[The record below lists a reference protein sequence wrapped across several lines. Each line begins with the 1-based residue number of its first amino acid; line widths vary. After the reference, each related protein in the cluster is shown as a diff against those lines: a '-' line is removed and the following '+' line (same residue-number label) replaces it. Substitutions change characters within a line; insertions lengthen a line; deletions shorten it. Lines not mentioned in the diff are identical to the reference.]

1 MYGFWRVL
9 TMSDKVYVIA
19 EIGIN
24 HEGSVEQCVR
34 MIKAVAEIGVDAVK
48 LQTIDADSNYVFGSE
63 SYRIFKDSELTREET
78 ANMFSLAR
86 DNGLDIFTTAG
97 DIDTV
102 EWVEKL
108 KPSCWKI
115 SSGLLTHIPMVHHL
129 ASLGRP
135 LLISTGMANVDDIDL
150 AIETSQSAGNNDISL
165 FQCTSLYPA
174 PLDSLN
180 LSTIGWLKERY
191 GYDVGFS
198 DHSLGSDAAF
208 LSVGAGATLIEKH
221 FSLDPSQPGFDH
233 KISLNIAGFKEMVER
248 VRVAE
253 KMMGTMQKEVSEAVN
268 NTRMK
273 YLRSVVATRSIMAGQ
288 KLSGENIGIKR
299 TLPGNLGLAPK
310 YFESIIGSIAKI
322 DIEVDQS
329 IRQTDFKSN
338 QDQTTQV

>member
-1 MYGFWRVL
+1 
-9 TMSDKVYVIA
+9 
-19 EIGIN
+19 
-24 HEGSVEQCVR
+24 
-34 MIKAVAEIGVDAVK
+34 
-48 LQTIDADSNYVFGSE
+48 
-63 SYRIFKDSELTREET
+63 
-78 ANMFSLAR
+78 
-86 DNGLDIFTTAG
+86 
-97 DIDTV
+97 
-102 EWVEKL
+102 
-108 KPSCWKI
+108 
-115 SSGLLTHIPMVHHL
+115 
-129 ASLGRP
+129 
-135 LLISTGMANVDDIDL
+135 
-150 AIETSQSAGNNDISL
+150 L

-221 FSLDPSQPGFDH
+221 FSLDHSQPGFDH
-233 KISLNIAGFKEMVER
+233 KISLNIMGFKEMVER

-253 KMMGTMQKEVSEAVN
+253 KMMGMMQKEVSEAVN

-288 KLSGENIGIKR
+288 RLSGENIGIKR

-310 YFESIIGSIAKI
+310 YFESIIGSIATI

>member
-1 MYGFWRVL
+1 MENSIYI
-9 TMSDKVYVIA
+9 IA

-24 HEGSVEQCVR
+24 HEGDVEQCAK
-34 MIKAVAEIGVDAVK
+34 MIEAAAEIGADAVK
-48 LQTIDADSNYVFGSE
+48 LQTIDADSNYVVGSE
-63 SYRIFKDSELTREET
+63 SYKVFKGSELTREET
-78 ANMFSLAR
+78 ANMFNLAR
-86 DNGLDIFTTAG
+86 ENGLDVFTTVG
-97 DIDTV
+97 DIGTA

-108 KPSCWKI
+108 EPSCWKI
-115 SSGLLTHIPMVHHL
+115 SSGLLTHIPMVRHL

-135 LLISTGMANVDDIDL
+135 LLISTGMANVDDINL
-150 AIETSQSAGNNDISL
+150 AIETSKSAGNNDISL

-180 LSTIGWLKERY
+180 LSTIGWLKEKY

-208 LSVGAGATLIEKH
+208 LSVGAGATLLEKH

-248 VRVAE
+248 VRAAE
-253 KMMGTMQKEVSEAVN
+253 KMMGTKQKEVSEAIN

-273 YLRSVVATRSIMAGQ
+273 YLRSIVATKSILAGERF
-288 KLSGENIGIKR
+288 SCENIGIKR

-310 YFESIIGSIAKI
+310 YFESIIGSIATI
-322 DIEVDQS
+322 DIRANQS
-329 IRQTDFKSN
+329 IRKTDFKGG
-338 QDQTTQV
+338 QDLIKEVL

>member
-1 MYGFWRVL
+1 MENSIYI
-9 TMSDKVYVIA
+9 IA

-24 HEGSVEQCVR
+24 HEGSVENCAS
-34 MIKAVAEIGVDAVK
+34 MIQAAADAGADAVK
-48 LQTIDADSNYVFGSE
+48 LQTIDADLNYVVGSE
-63 SYRIFKDSELTREET
+63 SYKVFKGSELTREET
-78 ANMFSLAR
+78 ANMFNLAR
-86 DNGLDIFTTAG
+86 ENGLDVFTTVG
-97 DIDTV
+97 DIGTA

-108 KPSCWKI
+108 EPSCWKI
-115 SSGLLTHIPMVHHL
+115 SSGLLTHIPMVRHL

-135 LLISTGMANVDDIDL
+135 LLISTGMANVDDINL
-150 AIETSQSAGNNDISL
+150 AIETSKSAGNNDISL

-180 LSTIGWLKERY
+180 LSTIGWLKEKY

-208 LSVGAGATLIEKH
+208 LSVGAGATLLEKH

-248 VRVAE
+248 VRAAE

-273 YLRSVVATRSIMAGQ
+273 YLRSIVSTRLILAGQ
-288 KLSGENIGIKR
+288 RFSCENIGIKR

-310 YFESIIGSIAKI
+310 YFESIIGSIATI
-322 DIEVDQS
+322 DIKVNQS
-329 IRQTDFKSN
+329 IRKTDFKN
-338 QDQTTQV
+338 GQDLIMEVL

>member
-1 MYGFWRVL
+1 ML
-9 TMSDKVYVIA
+9 IMSDNVYIIA

-24 HEGSVEQCVR
+24 HEGDVEKCR
-34 MIKAVAEIGVDAVK
+34 EMIYSAAESGANAVK
-48 LQTIDADSNYVFGSE
+48 LQTIDANANYVVGSE
-63 SYRIFKDSELTREET
+63 SYKVFKGSELTREET
-78 ANMFSLAR
+78 ANMFNLAR
-86 DNGLDIFTTAG
+86 ENGLDVFTTVG
-97 DIDTV
+97 DIGTA

-108 KPSCWKI
+108 EPSCWKI
-115 SSGLLTHIPMVHHL
+115 SSGLLTHIPMVRHL
-129 ASLGRP
+129 ASLRRP
-135 LLISTGMANVDDIDL
+135 LLISTGMANVDDINL

-253 KMMGTMQKEVSEAVN
+253 KMMGMMQKKVSEAVN

>member
-1 MYGFWRVL
+1 MENSIYI
-9 TMSDKVYVIA
+9 IA

-24 HEGSVEQCVR
+24 HEGSVENCAS
-34 MIKAVAEIGVDAVK
+34 MIQAAADAGADAVK
-48 LQTIDADSNYVFGSE
+48 LQTIDADSNYVIGSE
-63 SYRIFKDSELTREET
+63 SYKVFKGSELTREET
-78 ANMFSLAR
+78 ANMFNLAR
-86 DNGLDIFTTAG
+86 ENGLDVFTTVG
-97 DIDTV
+97 DIGTA

-108 KPSCWKI
+108 EPSCWKI
-115 SSGLLTHIPMVHHL
+115 SSGLLTHIPMVRHL

-135 LLISTGMANVDDIDL
+135 LLISTGMASIDDINL
-150 AIETSQSAGNNDISL
+150 AIETSKSAGNNDISL

-180 LSTIGWLKERY
+180 LSTIGWLKEKY

-208 LSVGAGATLIEKH
+208 LSVGAGATSLEKH

-233 KISLNIAGFKEMVER
+233 KISLNIAGFKKMVER
-248 VRVAE
+248 VRAAE

-273 YLRSVVATRSIMAGQ
+273 YLRSIVATRSISAGQ
-288 KLSGENIGIKR
+288 RFSCDNIGIKR

-310 YFESIIGSIAKI
+310 YFESIVGGIALI
-322 DIEVDQS
+322 DIRVNQS
-329 IRQTDFKSN
+329 IQKTDFKGG
-338 QDQTTQV
+338 QDLIMEVL

>member
-1 MYGFWRVL
+1 MIN
-9 TMSDKVYVIA
+9 TSNHVYVIA

-24 HEGSVEQCVR
+24 HEGNVEQCAK
-34 MIKAVAEIGVDAVK
+34 MIKAAAEIGVDAVK
-48 LQTIDADSNYVFGSE
+48 LQTIDADSNYVVGSE
-63 SYRIFKDSELTREET
+63 SYKVFKGSELTREET
-78 ANMFSLAR
+78 ANMFNLAR
-86 DNGLDIFTTAG
+86 ENGIDVFTTVG
-97 DIDTV
+97 DVGTA

-108 KPSCWKI
+108 EPSCWKI
-115 SSGLLTHIPMVHHL
+115 SSGLLTHIPMARHL
-129 ASLGRP
+129 ASLKRP

-150 AIETSQSAGNNDISL
+150 AIETAKLTGNNDISL

-180 LSTIGWLKERY
+180 LSTISWLKERY

-221 FSLDPSQPGFDH
+221 FSLDPSQSGFDH
-233 KISLNIAGFKEMVER
+233 KISLNIAGFKGMVER

-288 KLSGENIGIKR
+288 KFSCENIGIKR

-310 YFESIIGSIAKI
+310 YFEFIIGSIATI
-322 DIEVDQS
+322 DIEVNQS
-329 IRQTDFKSN
+329 IRRTDFKSN
-338 QDQTTQV
+338 QDPTMEVL